1 MLVEHGELHVGLQRE
16 APSTGIL
23 VHQTLRGGGGWG
35 ENAVLYLQ
43 DSLTVDPDPTHP
55 FPAAELSLLTGKE
68 VEGSTGTLQP
78 LLAGSIL
85 GKVHRVAS
93 EGACSSPR
101 HSQVQIPIGGLAGK
115 LVTKETWVS
124 SRRGSG

>member
-1 MLVEHGELHVGLQRE
+1 MLVEHGELHIRLQRE

-55 FPAAELSLLTGKE
+55 FLAARAEPSGW
-68 VEGSTGTLQP
+68 EGGGRSTGTSQP
-78 LLAGSIL
+78 CLLGPS
-85 GKVHRVAS
+85 
-93 EGACSSPR
+93 
-101 HSQVQIPIGGLAGK
+101 LAKCTG
-115 LVTKETWVS
+115 
-124 SRRGSG
+124 